1 MKILFIS
8 RAYPP
13 VVGGIEMQNYG
24 IANALGKLTE
34 TKIIANKKGKKFL
47 PLFLPWLT
55 LKLLFIIPSYDA
67 IIFGDGVLSPVG
79 ALFKLFYRKQKYFC
93 VIHGLDITYAQKN
106 SLMGKIYKFINIPSE
121 KKMDKLI
128 MVGNETINEAV
139 KIGIPREKC
148 VFIPNGLNA
157 DEVCENHSRAELEK
171 LLGQNLEGKKIIFR
185 GGRFVKHKGVDWFVR
200 SVMPKLPE
208 NYILV
213 AAGGVVAKKTAGDA
227 NDFENV
233 KKTVEELN
241 LSKRVILLANLPRS
255 DMKILFSTCDIY
267 ISPNIKVAGSMEG
280 FGITAIEAGACG
292 KVVLASNI
300 EGLKDAI
307 IDGQNGFLVESE
319 NPEAWVIKINE
330 VLSDSFDRKNF
341 GEKAS
346 QFVNENYSWGK
357 ISKRYLEEI
366 NKEVSKSK
374 IQMSNQAPNPNT

>member
-13 VVGGIEMQNYG
+13 VVGGIEMQNFG
-24 IANALGKLTE
+24 IANALAKIAE

-55 LKLLFIIPSYDA
+55 LKLFFLVPKYDA
-67 IIFGDGVLSPVG
+67 VVFGDGVLSPIG
-79 ALFKLFYRKQKYFC
+79 ALLKFFYRRKKYFC
-93 VIHGLDITYAQKN
+93 IIHGLDITYAHKN
-106 SLMGKIYKFINIPSE
+106 SLMGKIYRSVNIPSE

-139 KIGIPREKC
+139 KIGIPEEKC
-148 VFIPNGLNA
+148 VFIPNGLDV
-157 DEVCENHSRAELEK
+157 DEVCGNYSRSELEK
-171 LLGQNLEGKKIIFR
+171 LLGRNLNGKKIIFR
-185 GGRFVKHKGVDWFVR
+185 GGRFVKHKGVNWFVR
-200 SVMPKLPE
+200 NVMPKLPE

-213 AAGGVVAKKTAGDA
+213 AAGGVVAKKTTGDA

-233 KKTVEELN
+233 KKTVQELN
-241 LSKRVILLANLPRS
+241 LSARVILLANLPRK

-267 ISPNIKVAGSMEG
+267 ISPNIKVDGSMEG

-292 KVVLASNI
+292 KVVLASNL

-319 NPEAWVIKINE
+319 NSEAWAKKITE
-330 VLSDSFDRKNF
+330 LLEQDSMRNDF
-341 GEKAS
+341 GEKAAK
-346 QFVNENYSWGK
+346 FVSENYSWDK

-366 NKEVSKSK
+366 ESVISKSK
-374 IQMSNQAPNPNT
+374 I